1 MFHLLF
7 IIIKIA
13 IIAYFANKAYENRQW
28 YQYGTTTQKTR
39 IYLWSFGVAVLL
51 LSFL

>member
-7 IIIKIA
+7 IILKIA
-13 IIAYFANKAYENRQW
+13 VLVLFSKRAWDNRQW

-39 IYLWSFGVAVLL
+39 IYLWSFGVAVGL